1 MRSLST
7 WLHRTPPAA
16 RLLAAL
22 GLLGAVAAM
31 ALIPLMASA
40 RAGSREIV
48 LVARQMAFYAEG
60 GGEPNP
66 TLVVRPGEEVRIVLK
81 NEEPGVLHDL
91 KVGGVNVSVDP
102 IRAGAT
108 ASLTFRAPVQPGR
121 YEYVCR
127 PHAQM
132 MKGLLVVGEPLP
144 FHATHRRP

>member
-1 MRSLST
+1 MRTIST
-7 WLHRTPPAA
+7 WLQRTSPTA

-22 GLLGAVAAM
+22 GLLGLVAAM
-31 ALIPLMASA
+31 ALMPLMASA
-40 RAGSREIV
+40 RGASREIV
-48 LVARQMAFYAEG
+48 LVARQMAFYVEG

-81 NEEPGVLHDL
+81 NQEPGVLHDL
-91 KVGGVNVSVDP
+91 KVGGVNVSVEP

-108 ASLTFRAPVQPGR
+108 ATFTFRAPNQPGR

-132 MKGLLVVGEPLP
+132 MTGVLLVG
-144 FHATHRRP
+144 R